1 MNHVKFQRSEKM
13 RHKSPLLPS
22 LEFMTS
28 LCDYFALYFRLVGEK
43 SKRKSNDKSTGDTVV
58 PTGKA

>member
-1 MNHVKFQRSEKM
+1 METKIQGFNLMNHVKFQRSEKM

-28 LCDYFALYFRLVGEK
+28 LCDYFAL
-43 SKRKSNDKSTGDTVV
+43 
-58 PTGKA
+58 